1 MRGLVVP
8 AVPGFGGRRPSVP
21 HYHVTWVVLLVG
33 SIVRVEWGMW
43 ELSVNSVRLGAAW
56 GEGRGHEGHES
67 LLVGLDYVMMYIGT
81 ETLVSCTGT
90 SSLGMGLRDFVIIC
104 TYTVKWCAIFGG
116 VSFPLGG
123 KEKRWSLVSQS
134 QSCEEWGF

>member
-8 AVPGFGGRRPSVP
+8 VVPDFGGRRPSVP
-21 HYHVTWVVLLVG
+21 HCHVTWVVLLVG
-33 SIVRVEWGMW
+33 FVVRVEWGVW
-43 ELSVNSVRLGAAW
+43 EPSVWGIGGWMDGFNSVRLGAAW
-56 GEGRGHEGHES
+56 GEGRGHEGYES

-90 SSLGMGLRDFVIIC
+90 SSLGMGLSDFVIIC

-116 VSFPLGG
+116 V
-123 KEKRWSLVSQS
+123 
-134 QSCEEWGF
+134 